1 MAHDNLADAVEN
13 VVNYATLTVYPLWRG
28 SFIESVQMA
37 YLAFT
42 VRHSSKRSTI
52 LSYRD
57 TRLAIA
63 AP

>member
-1 MAHDNLADAVEN
+1 MDHDHLADAVGN
-13 VVNYATLTVYPLWRG
+13 VVNDATLTVYPLWRG

-42 VRHSSKRSTI
+42 CLHSSKRSTT

>member
-1 MAHDNLADAVEN
+1 MARDNLADAMGN
-13 VVNYATLTVYPLWRG
+13 VVNDATLTVYPLWRG

-42 VRHSSKRSTI
+42 CLHSSKRSVRR
-52 LSYRD
+52 SYRD